1 MKTKTPLLPGLAAV
15 VEDEFGDDPIAREL
29 FEGFLGTVGS
39 GRTPFA
45 RLVKVAGARGI
56 APRWA
61 VRRAAVLILEA
72 HLFAL
77 PAGDPAGFEP
87 ALRAIAAEPSS
98 GLAYPPGP
106 SVLAEG
112 YTSADPP
119 GFIRELRDRLAR
131 HARVHRRIA
140 GPATTPEALRD
151 FLALAREESKLTL
164 ARYFFSPGE
173 VVDRVRQQVRTSRG
187 VPAPIASALVKA
199 EAEEALRAWP
209 AYERAVARAILSD
222 PEILWADEATSRRLG
237 ALVEYPLGTVVLV
250 VKPPGSHMEI
260 EIKRAGRPGDHPL
273 SVVHERDGCRVSAS
287 HRLDGGSMGTSLRSE
302 ATNAAA
308 FAKIYRL
315 VHGRPAPVSVTLA
328 HRVIH
333 EVPLAGGDTSDL
345 LDYFTR
351 SDVYGPGFGAMREAI
366 RRSIHSFC
374 EEWGTD
380 ALDVPGELGLTV
392 SFLGQVNPVQAILGQ
407 TSSFRLDLL
416 ADYLSEGGPERYLR
430 EALGEGPSR
439 SAGES
444 RRFTEAILDEA
455 LGGYLPVESDGLGHL
470 ALIDAVLAE
479 PANRRKADAT
489 FLDLAA
495 QAGRVW
501 GTLFGIKGYSLGES
515 FVGRNVGLRSVWEG
529 GAWRTRLL
537 FMDHD
542 MLSVP
547 RDKYQ
552 PDYAL
557 WGCYSDARYVLFDPP
572 SGRRSELDLLATIY
586 RVDGPTA
593 ERGRSEFLLA
603 ARGAYQR
610 TKARLASDPKL
621 REMFRESYRKDLL
634 DWEDAYAAF
643 VSARQRDSDPES
655 ALEAGAGLLRGRGHP
670 EPVLERFRE
679 LAARFAEFLMY
690 IAVIFE
696 PEQAGEC

>member
-1 MKTKTPLLPGLAAV
+1 VKTKTPLHPGLVAV
-15 VEDEFGDDPIAREL
+15 VEDEFGEDPIAREL
-29 FEGFLGTVGS
+29 FERFLGAAGS
-39 GRTPFA
+39 GCAPVS
-45 RLVKVAGARGI
+45 RLVEVAGGRGI
-56 APRWA
+56 SPRWA

-77 PAGDPAGFEP
+77 PADDPAGFEP
-87 ALRAIAAEPSS
+87 ALRAIAAEPAS

-112 YTSADPP
+112 YTKIDPQ
-119 GFIRELRDRLAR
+119 GFIGELRERLSR

-164 ARYFFSPGE
+164 ARYLFSPSE
-173 VVDRVRQQVRTSRG
+173 VADRVRQQVRTSRG
-187 VPAPIASALVKA
+187 VPAPFDSALVKA
-199 EAEEALRAWP
+199 EAGEALRAWP
-209 AYERAVARAILSD
+209 AYERAVARALLSD
-222 PEILWADEATSRRLG
+222 PEILWADETTSRQLG

-250 VKPPGSHMEI
+250 VKPPGSHLEI
-260 EIKRAGRPGDHPL
+260 EIKRAGRPGNHPL
-273 SVVHERDGCRVSAS
+273 SVVHDRGGCVVSAS

-302 ATNAAA
+302 ANNAAA
-308 FAKIYRL
+308 FARIYRL
-315 VHGRPAPVSVTLA
+315 IHGRHAPVSVSLA
-328 HRVIH
+328 HRVIY
-333 EVPLAGGDTSDL
+333 EVPLPGGETVDL

-351 SDVYGPGFGAMREAI
+351 SDVFGPGFGAMREAM
-366 RRSIHSFC
+366 RSSIHSFC
-374 EEWGTD
+374 QEWGTD

-407 TSSFRLDLL
+407 TSSYRLDLL
-416 ADYLSEGGPERYLR
+416 AAYLSEGGPELYLR
-430 EALGEGPSR
+430 EALGEETSR
-439 SAGES
+439 SPSEA

-455 LGGYLPVESDGLGHL
+455 LGGFLPVESDGLGHL

-479 PANRRKADAT
+479 PANRRKADAA

-501 GTLFGIKGYSLGES
+501 GTLFAIKGYSLGES

-529 GAWRTRLL
+529 GAWWPRLL

-547 RDKYQ
+547 REKYL

-557 WGCYSDARYVLFDPP
+557 WGCYSDARYILFDPP

-586 RVDGPTA
+586 RVDGPTGD
-593 ERGRSEFLLA
+593 RGRSEFLLA

-610 TKARLASDPKL
+610 TKAQLASDPKL
-621 REMFRESYRKDLL
+621 HEMFSEPYRNDLL

-643 VSARQRDSDPES
+643 VSARLRDLDQES
-655 ALEAGAGLLRGRGHP
+655 SSEAGVGLLRGRGHA
-670 EPVLERFRE
+670 ESVLEMFRE
-679 LAARFAEFLMY
+679 VAARFAEFLTY

-696 PEQAGEC
+696 PEQDGEC